1 MDINNTIID
10 YKSQFDTLTTDFL
23 NEYMKLHE
31 NMNSINSNLTKQLDN
46 LQKENKSL
54 IKLLETKETT
64 IQSYESN
71 KSTNNNDNNNNDNKF
86 DMIISQSTEISAKD
100 KEIERLTKE
109 LIKFKNQNKQ
119 NLVSGWSPTSSN
131 TPQPLKT
138 VINDL
143 SLNNPDP
150 QPEQEKEPEPEKEF
164 YEIIIRKKK
173 YYKDNDNNIYDIV
186 NDEIGSKVGTCIKND
201 KGKYKLIRS

>member
-71 KSTNNNDNNNNDNKF
+71 KSTNDNNNDNKF
-86 DMIISQSTEISAKD
+86 DMIISQSKEISAKD

-109 LIKFKNQNKQ
+109 LIKLKNQNKQ